1 MTVLCLI
8 SVTVSPISESWR
20 CSARLR
26 IPPRERRRL
35 SSAYAQS
42 LGELAK
48 KEKERRKKVT
58 DESKVVTND
67 DLSRFKNAPVATGV
81 LPPRPAEQKPA
92 KEMTG
97 VEAKSSAAGAAKENP
112 DEPVDLR
119 GDQRASGGRPL
130 EKRARDL
137 RSWRMSM
144 PSWSCELTSCGAVS
158 SVPTTGSGDRQ
169 SSGSFKRRSFNGTST
184 RKSWRRQRHDSKSWK
199 KKLAEAALFRD
210 GSLRKPRNSLMAASR
225 C

>member
-1 MTVLCLI
+1 MRSSTIAITVLCLM

-20 CSARLR
+20 CRARLR

-81 LPPRPAEQKPA
+81 LPPRTAEQKPA
-92 KEMTG
+92 KGMTG
-97 VEAKSSAAGAAKENP
+97 VEAKSAAA
-112 DEPVDLR
+112 
-119 GDQRASGGRPL
+119 
-130 EKRARDL
+130 
-137 RSWRMSM
+137 
-144 PSWSCELTSCGAVS
+144 
-158 SVPTTGSGDRQ
+158 GSGDRQ
-169 SSGSFKRRSFNGTST
+169 SSGSFKRRSFNGIST

-199 KKLAEAALFRD
+199 RKLAEAALFRD
-210 GSLRKPRNSLMAASR
+210 GSLRQLRNSRIAASR
-225 C
+225 CEDGFSGLLGGRIVVGNEASTRIARKMWSRMV

>member
-1 MTVLCLI
+1 MRSSTIAITVLCLM

-20 CSARLR
+20 CRARLR

-81 LPPRPAEQKPA
+81 LP
-92 KEMTG
+92 
-97 VEAKSSAAGAAKENP
+97 
-112 DEPVDLR
+112 
-119 GDQRASGGRPL
+119 
-130 EKRARDL
+130 
-137 RSWRMSM
+137 
-144 PSWSCELTSCGAVS
+144 

-199 KKLAEAALFRD
+199 RKLAEAGLFRD
-210 GSLRKPRNSLMAASR
+210 GSLRKLRNSLMAASR

>member
-1 MTVLCLI
+1 MRSSTIAITVLCLM

-20 CSARLR
+20 CRARLR

-81 LPPRPAEQKPA
+81 LPPRSAEQKPA
-92 KEMTG
+92 KQMTG
-97 VEAKSSAAGAAKENP
+97 VEAKSAAAGAAKENP
-112 DEPVDLR
+112 DEPVDLQGR
-119 GDQRASGGRPL
+119 PESFWRQTLGEARQRVTELENEHAVLVLRINELRRRFFSTDDGFRRQAVQWELQKTVIQRAS
-130 EKRARDL
+130 
-137 RSWRMSM
+137 
-144 PSWSCELTSCGAVS
+144 
-158 SVPTTGSGDRQ
+158 
-169 SSGSFKRRSFNGTST
+169 T
-184 RKSWRRQRHDSKSWK
+184 RKRWRRQRHDSKSWK
-199 KKLAEAALFRD
+199 RKLAEAALFRD
-210 GSLRKPRNSLMAASR
+210 GSLRKLRNS
-225 C
+225 

>member
-1 MTVLCLI
+1 MKDELGREKKDWHTPAQTSRPVGRHAHLLELLHPASDMRSSTIAITVLCLI

-48 KEKERRKKVT
+48 KEKERREKVT

-67 DLSRFKNAPVATGV
+67 DLSKFKHAPITTGV

-92 KEMTG
+92 IETTG
-97 VEAKSSAAGAAKENP
+97 VEAKSAAAGAAKENP
-112 DEPVDLR
+112 
-119 GDQRASGGRPL
+119 
-130 EKRARDL
+130 
-137 RSWRMSM
+137 
-144 PSWSCELTSCGAVS
+144 
-158 SVPTTGSGDRQ
+158 
-169 SSGSFKRRSFNGTST
+169 
-184 RKSWRRQRHDSKSWK
+184 
-199 KKLAEAALFRD
+199 
-210 GSLRKPRNSLMAASR
+210 
-225 C
+225 

>member
-1 MTVLCLI
+1 M
-8 SVTVSPISESWR
+8 
-20 CSARLR
+20 R

-48 KEKERRKKVT
+48 KEKERREKVT

-67 DLSRFKNAPVATGV
+67 DLSKFKNAPVATGV

-97 VEAKSSAAGAAKENP
+97 VEAKSAAAGAASKNP
-112 DEPVDLR
+112 DEPVDLQGR
-119 GDQRASGGRPL
+119 PESFWRQTLGEARQRVTELENEHAVLVLRINELRRRFFSTDDGFRRQAVQWELQKTVIQRAS
-130 EKRARDL
+130 
-137 RSWRMSM
+137 
-144 PSWSCELTSCGAVS
+144 
-158 SVPTTGSGDRQ
+158 
-169 SSGSFKRRSFNGTST
+169 T
-184 RKSWRRQRHDSKSWK
+184 RKRWRRQRHDSKSWK
-199 KKLAEAALFRD
+199 RKLAEAALFRD
-210 GSLRKPRNSLMAASR
+210 GSLRKLRNSLMAASR